1 VLGPV
6 THCWCVGLARTI
18 YIYIY
23 GVYTVFLT
31 GKSPNIRSYTVYL
44 YGSSQPYWCD
54 LIMCF
59 TSDFESW
66 HRGTYFSCAESCDTL
81 LVCRVGQ
88 SHIHT
93 VCIRYSWQGNFQ
105 IYGQIQCI
113 YMVLANP
120 IDVTWQCASRA
131 TLGVG
136 TEVLT
141 FHDRMRPV
149 PCSRLW
155 PAQNYASRSR
165 TICKQESHNIMQ
177 AGVAQY
183 YASRSRTICKQESHD
198 MQAGVAQYASRSRI
212 ICKQES
218 LTFSL
223 KKKRK
228 ESLRRQWKPLPTL
241 NKEKEPLWYRVP

>member
-1 VLGPV
+1 
-6 THCWCVGLARTI
+6 
-18 YIYIY
+18 
-23 GVYTVFLT
+23 
-31 GKSPNIRSYTVYL
+31 
-44 YGSSQPYWCD
+44 
-54 LIMCF
+54 MCF

-183 YASRSRTICKQESHD
+183 YASRSRTILCKQESHNIMQAGVAQYYASRSRTICKQESHD